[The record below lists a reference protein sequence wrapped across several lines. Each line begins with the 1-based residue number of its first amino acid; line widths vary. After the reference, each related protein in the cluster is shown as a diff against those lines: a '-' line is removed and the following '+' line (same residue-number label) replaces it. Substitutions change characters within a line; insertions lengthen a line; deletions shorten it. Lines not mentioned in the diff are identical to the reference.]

1 MMEGFV
7 DFFIAFYFCLF
18 LILFYWNS
26 FNEKRIKRIEKELG
40 LSSTTGED
48 CGKKSEVVSNPPFL
62 RKKAGCEKTRDVRE

>member
-40 LSSTTGED
+40 LSSTKPEGNSTELPV
-48 CGKKSEVVSNPPFL
+48 KKF
-62 RKKAGCEKTRDVRE
+62 KAVGLK